1 MDESAGPSLVRA
13 AGSVWNR
20 VVWDEDRMRLDGQ
33 VFRLEEVGTP
43 PAVAPEELRFF
54 KNRAFVES
62 LMGFF
67 RLRPEFQPQ
76 RILEM
81 GIWEGGSVAFWNQV
95 FRPLRHVAFDLA
107 QREDSPEFR
116 TWASRRAEPGSV
128 ETIWGVDQSD
138 RSVVLDLARGKLRGA
153 PDLIIDDAA
162 HILECLQPAFE
173 TLFPLLR
180 PGGIYLIEDWS
191 WAHRAGAQDDD
202 HFWRPYGDPTR
213 LIFELVEAV
222 ATSGDIVASVHLDPD
237 WVAIERGPR
246 RIDDPLRFRVDDHVV
261 RRETRP

>member
-1 MDESAGPSLVRA
+1 MV
-13 AGSVWNR
+13 
-20 VVWDEDRMRLDGQ
+20 LDGQ
-33 VFRLEEVGTP
+33 VFRLEEVGAP
-43 PAVAPEELRFF
+43 PEVAPEELRFF
-54 KNRAFVES
+54 KQQAFVER

-67 RLRPEFQPQ
+67 ELRPEFQPE

-81 GIWEGGSVAFWNQV
+81 GIWEGGSVAFWNQL

-107 QREDSPEFR
+107 QRVDSPQFGS
-116 TWASRRAEPGSV
+116 WASRHAKPGSV

-138 RSVVLDLARGKLRGA
+138 RSVVLDLVRGKLQGA

-191 WAHRAGAQDDD
+191 WAHRAGAQGDD
-202 HFWRPYGDPTR
+202 HLWRPYGDPTT

-237 WVAIERGPR
+237 WVAIERGPG
-246 RIDDPLRFRVDDHVV
+246 RIDDPLGFRVADHIV
-261 RRETRP
+261 RRGARR